1 MLKFNFFR
9 KGSGN
14 SFSTKAVYDVSPF
27 LNIMHEIVEDI
38 STQSKFELK
47 IKQFWF

>member
-14 SFSTKAVYDVSPF
+14 SFSTKSVYDVSPF
-27 LNIMHEIVEDI
+27 LNIHEIVEDI

-47 IKQFWF
+47 IEQFWF